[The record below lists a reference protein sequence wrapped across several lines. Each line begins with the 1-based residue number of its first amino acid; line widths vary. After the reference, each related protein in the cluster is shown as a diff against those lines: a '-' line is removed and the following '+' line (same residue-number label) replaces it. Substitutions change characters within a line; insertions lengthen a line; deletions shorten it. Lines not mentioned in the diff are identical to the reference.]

1 MLTRILSMKLNLSCD
16 AMNLYLITKKNDNF
30 SQKNKHENNIHEHKN
45 SKTIKPDKCVFNLSQ
60 RLDLKR
66 SNKHSEL

>member
-1 MLTRILSMKLNLSCD
+1 
-16 AMNLYLITKKNDNF
+16 MNLYLITKKNDNF